1 MKVFFQRKW
10 PYCAAMCLSGGL
22 YEWQWGRLDLSL
34 EYLCLE
40 AEGPRHRKHIRQAK
54 LGPPPSFSLPLPLSF
69 LRSFTPSLTF
79 FFSAEGYI
87 YTSCDVIGPV
97 TRATPTRSLTNV
109 IEKHI
114 SLTLGGSPLTRAQN
128 PTFSTLMH
136 PCF

>member
-22 YEWQWGRLDLSL
+22 YEWQWGRLYLSL

-40 AEGPRHRKHIRQAK
+40 AERPRHRKHIRQADPK
-54 LGPPPSFSLPLPLSF
+54 TRPPLSPFSF

-97 TRATPTRSLTNV
+97 TRATPTHSFKTV

-114 SLTLGGSPLTRAQN
+114 SLTLRGSPLTRAQN
-128 PTFSTLMH
+128 QTFSTLMH